1 MIAIVDYGLGNI
13 KAFYN
18 LFKKLNINS
27 YFASSSKELK
37 KATKIILPG
46 VGSFDYAMTMLEQ
59 SKLRHTLDDLVLN
72 KRIPVF
78 GICVGMQI
86 MSDTSEEGILKG
98 LGWVPGIVR
107 KIDVANEISKY
118 PLPHM
123 GWNKVTLGFN
133 DPLFENL
140 EANPLF
146 YFLHSYYFECK
157 DNSSSLA
164 TVDYGKKITCI
175 LKHKN
180 IYGIQCHPEKSHYN
194 GETILKNF
202 SNL

>member
-1 MIAIVDYGLGNI
+1 MSYETNSFNRSSDLLGI
-13 KAFYN
+13 
-18 LFKKLNINS
+18 
-27 YFASSSKELK
+27 
-37 KATKIILPG
+37 
-46 VGSFDYAMTMLEQ
+46 
-59 SKLRHTLDDLVLN
+59 
-72 KRIPVF
+72 
-78 GICVGMQI
+78 QI
-86 MSDTSEEGILKG
+86 
-98 LGWVPGIVR
+98 
-107 KIDVANEISKY
+107 
-118 PLPHM
+118 
-123 GWNKVTLGFN
+123 
-133 DPLFENL
+133 DPLSLFYCKFSFFFI
-140 EANPLF
+140 NPLF